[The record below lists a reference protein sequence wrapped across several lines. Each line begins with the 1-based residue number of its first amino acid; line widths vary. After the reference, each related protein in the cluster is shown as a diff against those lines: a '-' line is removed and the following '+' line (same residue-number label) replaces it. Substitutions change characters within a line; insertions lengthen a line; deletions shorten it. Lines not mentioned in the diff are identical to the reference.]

1 MGSTPTFGIIVPQ
14 TFVPGKPVVGA
25 KHLGNNMS
33 AKQYNRSQM
42 LRPYAIKERSFL
54 VCHS

>member
-1 MGSTPTFGIIVPQ
+1 
-14 TFVPGKPVVGA
+14 VPGKPVVGA